1 MILYIIND
9 KFIKCTYFKYLKG
22 KEENL
27 ISNKL
32 INLGSS
38 NEVTDALLSSLLV
51 SLK

>member
-1 MILYIIND
+1 MTLCVVND
-9 KFIKCTYFKYLKG
+9 KFIKYTYFKYLKG
-22 KEENL
+22 NKDNL

-38 NEVTDALLSSLLV
+38 NEVTDALLSSLLA